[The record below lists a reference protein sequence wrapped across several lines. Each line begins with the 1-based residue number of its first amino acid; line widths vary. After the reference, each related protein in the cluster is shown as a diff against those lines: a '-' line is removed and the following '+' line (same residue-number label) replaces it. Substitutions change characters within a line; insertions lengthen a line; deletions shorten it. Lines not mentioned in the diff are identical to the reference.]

1 MKNLINTRYAI
12 ITIAIGFFLSCTG
25 SKFTADKL
33 IDDGNYEQALVEIS
47 AEIEKNPSP
56 YLYFQKGK
64 VHGLIASDAS
74 VSERAYSYEEM
85 SSSFDSI
92 SVYQT
97 SSHQDWQT
105 EADSLSNYYWNLEHQ
120 NGLKAYEEDSQESIL
135 TAISH
140 FKNAV
145 SIDPSSI
152 ESYKSLSI
160 AQYNNGNIDGALES
174 LKAAEMLPD
183 ATTDVFESLGFL
195 YLEKGD
201 PEQSIIYYKKADQD
215 PLKNKNIAFGLV
227 NAYISQGKTYEAISF
242 LDELV
247 NEFPNDAKLH
257 NVYGTQ
263 LYEQVS
269 ELFSNLKSAYSVN
282 DTSTTATLSVEIEGV
297 SEKAENE
304 LIKAYQMDSS
314 NLEFVESLAVFYNN
328 MSGNYFSIYQVAFQ
342 SDKDT
347 IEAKALSLTDFA
359 ITYYEKL
366 QELNP
371 SSSYSGKI
379 DNLKKLKESWTNR

>member
-1 MKNLINTRYAI
+1 MKNLIITRYAI
-12 ITIAIGFFLSCTG
+12 VSIAIGFFLSCSS
-25 SKFTADKL
+25 SKFSADKL

-47 AEIEKNPSP
+47 TEIDKKPSP

-64 VHGLIASDAS
+64 IHGLISSEAS
-74 VSERAYSYEEM
+74 VSERAYSYAEM
-85 SSSFDSI
+85 NSSFDSI

-97 SSHQDWQT
+97 SSDQDWQA
-105 EADSLSNYYWNLEHQ
+105 EADSLSNHYWNLEHQ
-120 NGLKAYEEDSQESIL
+120 NGLKAYEEDSQESVL
-135 TAISH
+135 KAINH

-145 SIDPSSI
+145 SIDPNAI

-160 AQYNNGNIDGALES
+160 AQYNNGNIDNALES
-174 LKAAEMLPD
+174 LKAAEVLPN
-183 ATTDVFESLGFL
+183 ATPDVFESLGFL

-242 LDELV
+242 LDQLV
-247 NEFPNDAKLH
+247 NEFPDDAKLH

-269 ELFSNLKSAYSVN
+269 DLFSNLKSAYSVN

-297 SEKAENE
+297 SENAENE

-328 MSGNYFSIYQVAFQ
+328 MSGNYFSVYQTAFQ
-342 SDKDT
+342 DDKDT
-347 IEAKALSLTDFA
+347 IETKALSLTDFA

-371 SSSYSGKI
+371 NSSYSEKI
-379 DNLKKLKESWTNR
+379 ENLKKLKESWTNQ